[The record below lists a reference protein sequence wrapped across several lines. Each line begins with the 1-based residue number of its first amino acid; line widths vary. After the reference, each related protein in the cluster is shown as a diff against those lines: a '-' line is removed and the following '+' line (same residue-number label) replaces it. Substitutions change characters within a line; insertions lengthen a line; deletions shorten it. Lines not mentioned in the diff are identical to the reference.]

1 MTSSKPTKVG
11 SFHSQEKE
19 KKMVKRYINEQEG
32 KDVFEYSVFGSPN
45 QKIGNFTKQ
54 SKLTGWS

>member
-11 SFHSQEKE
+11 SFQKQKE
-19 KKMVKRYINEQEG
+19 KMVKTINEQEG

-45 QKIGNFTKQ
+45 QKIGQFISQTK
-54 SKLTGWS
+54 LGEWS